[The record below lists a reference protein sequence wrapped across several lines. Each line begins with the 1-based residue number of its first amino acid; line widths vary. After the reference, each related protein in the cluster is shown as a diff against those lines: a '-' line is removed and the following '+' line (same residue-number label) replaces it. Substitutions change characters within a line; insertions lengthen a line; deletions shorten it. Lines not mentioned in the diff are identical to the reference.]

1 MRIDRKVALAAALDV
16 GAIVLFAVIGR
27 RNHDETGNAVTGALT
42 VAAPFLIALAVG
54 WLVAR
59 AWTNPSSL
67 RTGLVIWPIT
77 IAVGMVLRHW
87 VLDRGTAASFIVVA
101 TIATGVLLLGWRG
114 VARAVRASRAA

>member
-1 MRIDRKVALAAALDV
+1 MALAAALDV

-67 RTGLVIWPIT
+67 RTGLIIWPIT

-87 VLDRGTAASFIVVA
+87 VFDRGTAASFIVVA

>member
-1 MRIDRKVALAAALDV
+1 MRIDRRVALAAALDV
-16 GAIVLFAVIGR
+16 GAIVLFAAIGR
-27 RNHDETGNAVTGALT
+27 RNHNESGNAITGALE

-67 RTGLVIWPIT
+67 RTGLIIWPVT

-87 VLDRGTAASFIVVA
+87 VFDRGTAASFIVVA

>member
-87 VLDRGTAASFIVVA
+87 VFDRGTAASFIVVA

>member
-67 RTGLVIWPIT
+67 RTGLIIWPVT

-87 VLDRGTAASFIVVA
+87 VFDRGTAASFIVVA